1 MDKTRGD
8 RSIHTNPLFHNA
20 TPLLLSVYAPY
31 RLPHITGW
39 RIVPRSSETPGGL
52 GTLAADA
59 HLDSYEIEPRFR
71 LVTIFNADF
80 RSRATLAVT
89 KNILWSR
96 SNEWVIG
103 VGNGVASCS
112 LMLFVNG
119 PSIRE

>member
-1 MDKTRGD
+1 MSYGRVPKGD
-8 RSIHTNPLFHNA
+8 CILEGNPHA
-20 TPLLLSVYAPY
+20 
-31 RLPHITGW
+31 
-39 RIVPRSSETPGGL
+39 
-52 GTLAADA
+52 
-59 HLDSYEIEPRFR
+59 EIEPRLR